1 MDLLF
6 FGFKQAI
13 VSSLTWIL
21 PTIALISI
29 GVYLVTKFLPSIIP
43 AARIVHYISIPILL
57 ITVFFTG
64 VNWNESRW
72 LAELKLEQ
80 EKVIATKQ
88 EQEKLNQQ
96 LIKERELVTSVL
108 EKSSND
114 LRTANARFILELQ
127 KKDSSV
133 AGLLSSLDQVTRE
146 KYAALDQ
153 VQKAEYDKQL
163 QNIID
168 FEKKCPI
175 IPELYI
181 NKLNN
186 RAKNIEDVKK

>member
-29 GVYLVTKFLPSIIP
+29 GVYLVTKFLPNIIP
-43 AARIVHYISIPILL
+43 AARIVHYMSIPILL

-108 EKSSND
+108 EKSSSD
-114 LRTANARFILELQ
+114 LRAANTRFILELQ